1 MRVVLDTNVLVSGLL
16 KSQGP
21 PGRILEFMLADVFV
35 VLYDDRMMSEYVEV
49 LARLAFGFQSGEVD
63 PILDYIFHDGEQV
76 TAGVLDVLLP
86 DPTDLPFL
94 EVAAAGNAVALITGN
109 IRDFKP
115 THGRHSVN
123 VCSPAD
129 FLLRFA

>member
-16 KSQGP
+16 RSKGP

-35 VLYDDRMMSEYVEV
+35 VLYDDRMMSEYAEV
-49 LARLAFGFQSGEVD
+49 LARPKFGFQSGEVD
-63 PILDYIFHDGEQV
+63 PILDYIFRDGEQI

-86 DPTDLPFL
+86 DPNDLPFL
-94 EVAAAGNAVALITGN
+94 EVAASGRADALITGN
-109 IRDFKP
+109 IRDFRP
-115 THGRHSVN
+115 TRGRHSVN

-129 FLLRFA
+129 FLLRLA